1 MNAGDE
7 FVIDCILAESS
18 LEELWQLRAAARDE
32 IKRRLAQKDQP
43 QPEPLPARRTQL
55 VELDP
60 TPKGHLAWI
69 N

>member
-18 LEELWQLRAAARDE
+18 IEELWQIRAAARDE
-32 IKRRLAQKDQP
+32 IKRRLAPQTDQA
-43 QPEPLPARRTQL
+43 QPAPLPGRTEL

-60 TPKGHLAWI
+60 TPKGYLAWI

>member
-18 LEELWQLRAAARDE
+18 LEELWQLRAAAREE
-32 IKRRLAQKDQP
+32 IKRRLAQQGQP
-43 QPEPLPARRTQL
+43 QPEPLPSRKQL
-55 VELDP
+55 VDLDP
-60 TPKGHLAWI
+60 TQKGHLAWI

>member
-18 LEELWQLRAAARDE
+18 IEDLWAIRAAARDE
-32 IKRRLAQKDQP
+32 IKRRMAGAPATRPP
-43 QPEPLPARRTQL
+43 QAARRET

-60 TPKGHLAWI
+60 TPKGHFRWI